1 MEEIIL
7 FLLTGFLGAG
17 KTTLLNGLLT
27 HFHERR
33 TGVLINEFGP
43 LGIDGQLIGAEQIC
57 LTEINNGS
65 IFCSCKKPQFVEALV
80 RFSASPIDILLVES
94 SGLADPTDMA
104 KLTRDLERMLTRP
117 YRYAG
122 SICLV
127 DCTTFLDYSGV
138 LLPVDHQVATADIIL
153 LNKTDI
159 ADEDTVSSVES
170 HARSINGTARVLR
183 TTFAKIPF
191 DLLPISASSERE
203 QHLDNGLSAWKR
215 PGSYVL
221 RTAGM
226 LTQQR
231 LLDAAVA
238 LSPYL
243 LRMKGFAACED
254 GTVYAEISGGR
265 ASLHSVDGKPGIT
278 DTELVLLLKQPV
290 PIGLLRSI
298 WERKTGSTATI
309 HKN

>member
-17 KTTLLNGLLT
+17 KTTLLNSLLT

-104 KLTRDLERMLTRP
+104 KLAQDLERLLTRP

-153 LNKTDI
+153 LNKTDL
-159 ADEDTVSSVES
+159 ADEATVSRVES
-170 HARSINGTARVLR
+170 HARSINSTARVLR
-183 TTFAKIPF
+183 TTYAKIPF
-191 DLLPISASSERE
+191 DLLPISAAPERE
-203 QHLDNGLSAWKR
+203 QHLDQGLSTWKK
-215 PGSYVL
+215 PDSYVL
-221 RTAGM
+221 RTAGI

-231 LLDAAVA
+231 LLDAAIA

-243 LRMKGFAACED
+243 LRMKGFANCED

-265 ASLHSVDGKPGIT
+265 ASLHTADGKPGIT
-278 DTELVLLLKQPV
+278 GTELVLLLKQPV

-298 WERKTGSTATI
+298 WERKTGNTATI
-309 HKN
+309 RRN